1 MIDTV
6 AVNWTAVEPI
16 LPELLLI
23 GIGVLLI
30 GFDLFMPRQRQLLPW
45 LTVVGSLTALAMIL
59 GSQPTSSFGGM
70 FLTDGYA
77 MVFKTICLGAVILTA
92 LMSETFCR
100 VIGLHQGEYYSLML
114 FSLVGMLLMASAG
127 DLMVLY
133 LGLELMA
140 LPVYVLVGLHKRESR
155 TSEAAVKYFLMGMF
169 ASALL
174 LFGMSL
180 LYGLT
185 GTTEIARIA
194 ALAGSAQLSANPALL
209 AALGLMLAGLCF
221 KVAVA
226 PFHLWTPDVY
236 EGAPTIVTAL
246 MSVGPKAAGFAIFG
260 RVLFFALPQLHDH
273 WGPVLAVLALLT
285 MAVGNITA
293 LCQHSLKRM
302 LAYSSIAHAGYAL
315 LGLLA
320 GTPEGMAATMTYLVI
335 YLFMN
340 LGAFAILMLLAEP
353 GQPHESLDDC
363 KGLATRH
370 PLAAALMLVF
380 LFSLTGIPPTGG
392 FIGKFYL
399 LKAAFSAG
407 YTLTVV
413 GAVLFSAISAYF
425 YLRVVRYMYM
435 DEPQQT
441 TVALVFSPGMLAAVG
456 ICLLGV
462 LGSGFFP
469 GTLLEWTVASLSG
482 M

>member
-1 MIDTV
+1 MIPTV
-6 AVNWTAVEPI
+6 AINWAVVEPI

-30 GFDLFMPRQRQLLPW
+30 GLDIFVPRQRQVLPW
-45 LTVVGSLTALAMIL
+45 LTVVGCLTTLAMVV
-59 GSQPTSSFGGM
+59 GSRPSVAFGGM
-70 FLTDGYA
+70 FLVDGYA
-77 MVFKTICLGAVILTA
+77 IVFKSTCLAGVILTT
-92 LMSETFCR
+92 LMSEHFCR
-100 VIGLHQGEYYSLML
+100 IIGLRQGEYYSLMV
-114 FSLVGMLLMASAG
+114 FSAVGMLMMASAG

-140 LPVYVLVGLHKRESR
+140 LPIYALVGLHKTEQR
-155 TSEAAVKYFLMGMF
+155 TSEAAIKYFLMGSF

-185 GTTEIARIA
+185 GTTDIARIA
-194 ALAGSAQLSANPALL
+194 ELIATLHLGNNPALM
-209 AALGLMLAGLCF
+209 AALALLIAGFCF

-236 EGAPTIVTAL
+236 EGAPTVITAF
-246 MSVGPKAAGFAIFG
+246 MSVSPKVAGFAIFG
-260 RVLFFALPQLHDH
+260 RLLFLGLPELHEH

-293 LCQHSLKRM
+293 LCQRSLKRM
-302 LAYSSIAHAGYAL
+302 LAYSAIAHAGYAL

-320 GTPEGMAATMTYLVI
+320 GTAEGLAATMTYLII

-340 LGAFAILMLLAEP
+340 MGAFGILMLLATP
-353 GQPHESLDDC
+353 DQPHESLDDC
-363 KGLATRH
+363 KGLASRH
-370 PLAAALMLVF
+370 PLAAAMMLVF

-407 YTLTVV
+407 YTLTVI

-435 DEPQQT
+435 SESQQT
-441 TVALVFSPGMLAAVG
+441 ISCSFSPGMTAALG
-456 ICLLGV
+456 LCLLGV
-462 LGSGFFP
+462 LGFGFFP
-469 GTLLEWTVASLSG
+469 GPLLDWTTAALAG

>member
-1 MIDTV
+1 MIATV
-6 AVNWTAVEPI
+6 AVNWTALEPV

-23 GIGVLLI
+23 GVAVLLI
-30 GFDLFMPRQRQLLPW
+30 GFDLFLPRQRQLLPW
-45 LTVVGSLTALAMIL
+45 LTVIGCLTALAMVL
-59 GSQPTSSFGGM
+59 GARPSVGFAGM
-70 FLTDGYA
+70 LLADGYA
-77 MVFKTICLGAVILTA
+77 MVFKSICLGAVILTT
-92 LMSETFCR
+92 LMSERFCA
-100 VIGLHQGEYYSLML
+100 VIGLRQGEYYSLTL
-114 FSLVGMLLMASAG
+114 LSLVGMLLMAAAG

-140 LPVYVLVGLHKRESR
+140 LPIYALVGLHKRDGR
-155 TSEAAVKYFLMGMF
+155 TSEAAVKYFLMGGF

-180 LYGLT
+180 VYGLT
-185 GTTEIARIA
+185 GTTELAKIAEAIA
-194 ALAGSAQLSANPALL
+194 ARHLTANPALL
-209 AALGLMLAGLCF
+209 VALGLLLAGFCF
-221 KVAVA
+221 KVAAA

-236 EGAPTIVTAL
+236 EGAPTILTAF
-246 MSVGPKAAGFAIFG
+246 MSVAPKAAGFAVFG
-260 RVLFFALPQLHDH
+260 RVLFLALPALHAQ
-273 WGPVLAVLALLT
+273 WGPILAALALLT

-293 LCQHSLKRM
+293 ISQQSLKRM

-320 GTPEGMAATMTYLVI
+320 GTIEGMAAAVTYLVM

-340 LGAFAILMLLAEP
+340 IGAFAVLMLLAAP
-353 GQPHESLDDC
+353 GRANESLDDC
-363 KGLATRH
+363 KGLAARN

-399 LKAAFSAG
+399 LKAAFAAG
-407 YTLTVV
+407 YTATVV

-441 TVALVFSPGMLAAVG
+441 NTLQLSPGMGAALG
-456 ICLLGV
+456 LCLLGV
-462 LGSGFFP
+462 LGLGLFP
-469 GTLLEWTVASLSG
+469 GALLDWTLAALSG

>member
-1 MIDTV
+1 MIATV
-6 AVNWTAVEPI
+6 AVNWAAVEPI

-23 GIGVLLI
+23 TIGVLLI
-30 GFDLFMPRQRQLLPW
+30 GCDLFLPRQRQLLPW
-45 LTVVGSLTALAMIL
+45 LTVIGCLTALAMIL
-59 GSQPTSSFGGM
+59 GSRPTVAFGGM
-70 FLTDGYA
+70 FLADGYA
-77 MVFKTICLGAVILTA
+77 MVFKTICLGSVILSV
-92 LMSETFCR
+92 LMSEHFCR
-100 VIGLHQGEYYSLML
+100 VIGLRQGEYYSLML

-140 LPVYVLVGLHKRESR
+140 LPIYALVGLHKREQR
-155 TSEAAVKYFLMGMF
+155 TSEAAIKYFLMGSF
-169 ASALL
+169 GSALL
-174 LFGMSL
+174 LFGMSMV
-180 LYGLT
+180 YGLT

-194 ALAGSAQLSANPALL
+194 ELIGSRQLVANPALL
-209 AALGLMLAGLCF
+209 AGLGLLLAGFCF

-236 EGAPTIVTAL
+236 EGAPTIVTAF

-260 RVLFFALPQLHDH
+260 RVLFVGLPELHGH

-293 LCQHSLKRM
+293 LCQQSLKRM
-302 LAYSSIAHAGYAL
+302 LAYSAIAHAGYAL

-320 GTPEGMAATMTYLVI
+320 GTAEGMAATMTYLMV

-340 LGAFAILMLLAEP
+340 IGAFAILMLLATP
-353 GQPHESLDDC
+353 DAPCESIDDC
-363 KGLATRH
+363 KGLASRN
-370 PLAAALMLVF
+370 PVAAALMLVF

-399 LKAAFSAG
+399 LKAAFIAG
-407 YTLTVV
+407 YPLTVV
-413 GAVLFSAISAYF
+413 GAVLFSAISAFF
-425 YLRVVRYMYM
+425 YLRVVRFMYM
-435 DEPQQT
+435 EAPQQT
-441 TVALVFSPGMLAAVG
+441 ATLQFSPGMRAALG
-456 ICLLGV
+456 LCLLGV
-462 LGSGFFP
+462 LGLGLFP
-469 GTLLEWTVASLSG
+469 GSLLNWTVSAFSG

>member
-1 MIDTV
+1 MMTTV
-6 AVNWTAVEPI
+6 AINWTAMEPI
-16 LPELLLI
+16 LPELLLV
-23 GIGVLLI
+23 GIAVMLI
-30 GFDLFMPRQRQLLPW
+30 GCDLFLPRQRQLLPW
-45 LTVVGSLTALAMIL
+45 LTLVGCLAALAMIL
-59 GSQPTSSFGGM
+59 GSRPTMAFGGM
-70 FLTDGYA
+70 FLVDGYA
-77 MVFKTICLGAVILTA
+77 TVFKTICLGAVILTT
-92 LMSETFCR
+92 LMSEHFCR
-100 VIGLHQGEYYSLML
+100 VIGLRQGEYYSLMML
-114 FSLVGMLLMASAG
+114 SLVGMLLMASAG

-140 LPVYVLVGLHKRESR
+140 LPVYALVGLHKREAR
-155 TSEAAVKYFLMGMF
+155 TSEAAIKYFLMGGF

-185 GTTEIARIA
+185 GTTDIA
-194 ALAGSAQLSANPALL
+194 AIADLLAKGTLSTNPALL
-209 AALGLMLAGLCF
+209 AALGLVIAGFCF

-236 EGAPTIVTAL
+236 EGAPTIVTAF

-260 RVLFFALPQLHDH
+260 RVLFMGFAGLQAH
-273 WGPVLAVLALLT
+273 WGPALAVLALLT

-293 LCQHSLKRM
+293 LSQTSLKRM
-302 LAYSSIAHAGYAL
+302 LAYSSVAHAGYAL

-320 GTPEGMAATMTYLVI
+320 GTTEGMAATMTYLMV

-340 LGAFAILMLLAEP
+340 LGAFAILMLLATP
-353 GQPHESLDDC
+353 DNPCESLDDC
-363 KGLATRH
+363 KGLAARN

-399 LKAAFSAG
+399 LKSAFAAG

-435 DEPQQT
+435 SDPQHESPVILVPGMK
-441 TVALVFSPGMLAAVG
+441 VALGL
-456 ICLLGV
+456 CLLGV
-462 LGSGFFP
+462 LGLGLFP
-469 GTLLEWTVASLSG
+469 GTLVNWTVSALGG

>member
-23 GIGVLLI
+23 SIGVLLI
-30 GFDLFMPRQRQLLPW
+30 GCDLFLPRQRHLLPW
-45 LTVVGSLTALAMIL
+45 LTVVGCVTALAMVL
-59 GSQPTSSFGGM
+59 GAQFTTAFGGM
-70 FLTDGYA
+70 FLADGYA
-77 MVFKTICLGAVILTA
+77 MVFKAICLGAVILTT
-92 LMSETFCR
+92 LMSEQFCR
-100 VIGLHQGEYYSLML
+100 VIGLRQGEYYSLLL

-140 LPVYVLVGLHKRESR
+140 LPIYALVGLHKREQR
-155 TSEAAVKYFLMGMF
+155 TSEAAIKYFLMGGF

-194 ALAGSAQLSANPALL
+194 ELIASRQLSANPALL
-209 AALGLMLAGLCF
+209 AALGLLLAGCCF
-221 KVAVA
+221 KIAAA
-226 PFHLWTPDVY
+226 PFHFWTPDVY
-236 EGAPTIVTAL
+236 EGAPTIVTAF
-246 MSVGPKAAGFAIFG
+246 MSVGPKAAGFALFG
-260 RVLFFALPQLHDH
+260 RVLFLGLPQLHDH
-273 WGPVLAVLALLT
+273 WGPILAVLALLT

-293 LCQHSLKRM
+293 LCQQSLKRM

-320 GTPEGMAATMTYLVI
+320 GTAEGLAATMTYLVI

-340 LGAFAILMLLAEP
+340 LGAFAILMLLAAPGEP
-353 GQPHESLDDC
+353 RESLDDC
-363 KGLATRH
+363 QGLATRH

-399 LKAAFSAG
+399 LKAAFAAG
-407 YTLTVV
+407 YPLTVV

-425 YLRVVRYMYM
+425 YLRVVRIMYM
-435 DEPQQT
+435 GEPQE
-441 TVALVFSPGMLAAVG
+441 VARLSFSPGMAAALG
-456 ICLLGV
+456 FCLLGV
-462 LGSGFFP
+462 LGLGFFP
-469 GTLLEWTVASLSG
+469 GLLLDWTMAAFSAL
-482 M
+482 

>member
-45 LTVVGSLTALAMIL
+45 LTVVGCLTALAMIL
-59 GSQPTSSFGGM
+59 GSQPTVSFGGM

-77 MVFKTICLGAVILTA
+77 MVFKTICLGAVILIA
-92 LMSETFCR
+92 LMSESFCR
-100 VIGLHQGEYYSLML
+100 VIGLRQGEFYSLML
-114 FSLVGMLLMASAG
+114 FSLVGMLMMASAG

-185 GTTEIARIA
+185 GTTEITRIA
-194 ALAGSAQLSANPALL
+194 ALIGNAQLSANPALL
-209 AALGLMLAGLCF
+209 AALGLLLAGFCF

-260 RVLFFALPQLHDH
+260 RVLFFGLPQLHDH

-293 LCQHSLKRM
+293 LCQRSLKRM

-315 LGLLA
+315 LGILA
-320 GTPEGMAATMTYLVI
+320 GTSEGMAATMTYLFI

-399 LKAAFSAG
+399 LKAAFGAG
-407 YTLTVV
+407 YPLTVV

-435 DEPQQT
+435 DEPQQNAT
-441 TVALVFSPGMLAAVG
+441 ALALSPGMLAALG
-456 ICLLGV
+456 ICLFGV

-469 GTLLEWTVASLSG
+469 GTRLEWTVASLSG